1 MGEFVY
7 IHFRIKRRCIKHAVH
22 QSIKI
27 REIIMRHASLNR
39 IYRLIWSHIHQTWVI
54 VSERTRGKGKSVN
67 RKLLAATLLATSQL
81 VLAGPMDGQVT
92 AGTGVISQQSN
103 TTTVTQSSQNMSLT
117 WGSFNT
123 AGNEIVNFVQPSA
136 SAIAVNRI
144 FDTNATQFFGQ
155 LNANGQVYLINP
167 NGVVFGAGSQ
177 INVGGLVASTL
188 DINDAALSSTTR
200 NFTGTG
206 TGSIINHGS
215 INTVN
220 GGYVAFLGNRVSN
233 QGNINAPQGT
243 VALGAGNDVTLSF
256 SGDSLV
262 TLQINQ
268 STLDN
273 LAENGALIKA
283 DGGAVWMSAGAK
295 DTVLA
300 SVVNNTGIIQA
311 RSAQNVN
318 GVIVLEAGSA
328 GTANNSGTLNAS
340 GISTGETGGTV
351 KVLGDTVNLAAGSTI
366 DVSGDAGGGTTLIG
380 GNFLGTGPEHNAQ
393 TTIVAAGASI
403 NANAITTGTG
413 GSVAVW
419 SDGKTQFDGSI
430 TARGGSTAGNGGQ
443 VETSG
448 KQLLIGSTAEVN
460 TSAASGTS
468 GTWLLDPED
477 VVIGN
482 LSYWGNTYGITVD
495 SLVLTRA
502 LNQGNV
508 VIKTTNG
515 VASCSN
521 ITCSG
526 NSNQNGDIT
535 ILDIIGMVSDANN
548 GATVAQ
554 WDANNYTLTLSAY
567 RDINFVHTI
576 YPDGKY
582 SNGGIN
588 IGGHVILKADNAAT
602 GTGTVNFT
610 DPGVNFLIMDNANS
624 TASIYYNAGPSYSPT
639 NYSQYVQSIN
649 GATNGQL
656 NAYMAI
662 NVNGATASKTYDG
675 NTVATLSGQ
684 PVSSTAPNG
693 LTIDSTNATAT
704 FADKNV
710 GTNKTVTINGIA
722 VTGNGAT
729 TSIKTNTDGTTS
741 TIIDFQ
747 GNAYYLNGLTN
758 DTGTITKADLLLSGT
773 KTYDGSTSIAGNTL
787 TATGVNGETFSITG
801 SGDATNL
808 FNKDVQSSSVLNSV
822 TGLALGTSSNG
833 GLSSNYNVIS
843 TIGSAY
849 TVTAK
854 GITLTGITASDKVY
868 DATTSATL
876 NTSNVGYSGLVNG
889 DNVTL
894 SGSGVGTFDTKD
906 VGTGK
911 TVTVRGYTLSGTDA
925 GNYVVSQP
933 TGLTATITK
942 ADLVVSGI
950 SASDKTY
957 DATTAVSITGTASV
971 TALLSD
977 MVSLTGIGA
986 GTFNDANAEV
996 NKTVTV
1002 TGYSLTGRDANNYN
1016 LVQPNSVTA
1025 TINKADLTLNG
1036 TRVYDGST
1044 IIAGNTLTA
1053 TGVNG
1058 ETFSVTGSGDATN
1071 LSSKNV
1077 QTNSQLNSVTGLA
1090 LGTSGNGGLSSNYNA
1105 ISTTGSAYTVTAKG
1119 ITLTGI
1125 TASDKTYDATTSAT
1139 LNTTNVGYSGMITD
1153 DVVTLSGSGTG
1164 TFDTK
1169 DVGTGKTVTVR
1180 GYTLSGA
1187 DAGNYVISQPTGLT
1201 ATITKADL
1209 VVNGISASDKTYDA
1223 TTAVSINGT
1232 ASVTAL
1238 LSDMVSLT
1246 GTGSGT
1252 FNDANA
1258 EVNKTVTVTG
1268 YSLTGRDANN
1278 YNLVQPN
1285 SVTATINKA
1294 DLTLSGTKVY
1304 DGSTSIAGSTL
1315 TATGVN
1321 GETFS
1326 IIGSGDVTNL
1336 SNKDVQSSSVL
1347 NSVTGLAL
1355 GTSGNG
1361 GLSSNYNILSTT
1373 GSSYTVTPKGITLTG
1388 ITASDKVYD
1397 ATTSATLDTTNVDY
1411 SGMITGDVVTL
1422 SGSGVGTFDTKDV
1435 GTGKTVTVSGYT
1447 LSGTDAGN
1455 YVVSQPT
1462 GLTANVSKAN
1472 LLLTGLTASDK
1483 VYDATT
1489 TAMLGGTASLTAAI
1503 GSDAVSLSGSGK
1515 GDFDTKNVGNNKN
1528 VIVSGYT
1535 LSGTDANNYN
1545 IIVDNSS
1552 LTANITPAS
1561 ITISGITANDKTFDG
1576 TTSASINTDD
1586 VIFSGK
1592 IGTDQITLS
1601 STGTFTDAGAGQH
1614 KTVQLSN
1621 VYGGADAQNYI
1632 FTDQLTTTASITGSA
1647 APSNDM
1653 QQAITQL
1660 QTSILP
1666 PHISTQPQFL
1676 TASST
1681 VEVNNGQDNLR
1692 HIVPSS
1698 VFVPVGFGVSAPS
1711 LNIQNGGVQL
1721 PPMATNIQE

>member
-535 ILDIIGMVSDANN
+535 ILDTIGAAIDVNN
-548 GATVAQ
+548 GGQTSY
-554 WDANNYTLTLSAY
+554 WNTGNYTLTLSAY
-567 RDINFVHTI
+567 RDIKFANTAAIDASIHHGAI
-576 YPDGKY
+576 DL
-582 SNGGIN
+582 SQNML
-588 IGGHVILKADNAAT
+588 GGHVILKADNTAT
-602 GTGTVNFT
+602 GTGTVKFSNLPNNFIAI
-610 DPGVNFLIMDNANS
+610 GNANS
-624 TASIYYNAGPSYSPT
+624 TVSIYYNAGSSYSPT
-639 NYSQYVQSIN
+639 DYTTGLRTSG
-649 GATNGQL
+649 GAASSQL

-662 NVNGATASKTYDG
+662 NINGATASKVYDG

-684 PVSSTAPNG
+684 TVAPTG
-693 LTIDSTNATAT
+693 LTVDSTNATAT

-710 GTNKTVTINGIA
+710 GTNKTVTIDGIT

-729 TSIKTNTDGTTS
+729 TSIKTNTDGTQS
-741 TIIDFQ
+741 TVITYQ
-747 GNAYYLNGLTN
+747 GNTYYLNGLTN
-758 DTGTITKADLLLSGT
+758 DTGTITKADLRLSGT
-773 KTYDGSTSIAGNTL
+773 KVYDGSTAILGSTL
-787 TATGVNGETFSITG
+787 VATGVNGETFSVIGTG
-801 SGDATNL
+801 DSTNL
-808 FNKDVQSSSVLNSV
+808 SSKNVQSTSLLNST
-822 TGLALGTSSNG
+822 TGLSLGSSSNG
-833 GLSSNYNVIS
+833 GLSSNYNVLS

-876 NTSNVGYSGLVNG
+876 NTSNVGYSGMVIGDVFTLSGSGVGTFDTKDVGTGKTVTVRGYTLSGTDAGNYVVTQPTGLTAKITKADLVVSGISATDKIYDGSTAASLTGTASVTALLSDLVSLTGTGAGSFTDANAEANKTVTVTGLSLTGRDANNYNLIQPDKVTASINKANLTLNGTKVYDGSTIIAGNTLVATGVNG
-889 DNVTL
+889 ETFSVIGTGDSTNLSSKNVQTNSQFNSVTGLSLGSSSNGGLSSNYNVLSTIGSAYTVTAKGITLTGIRASDKVYDATTSATLDTSNVDYSGMITGDVVTL

-925 GNYVVSQP
+925 GNYVITQP
-933 TGLTATITK
+933 SGLTA
-942 ADLVVSGI
+942 
-950 SASDKTY
+950 
-957 DATTAVSITGTASV
+957 SI
-971 TALLSD
+971 
-977 MVSLTGIGA
+977 
-986 GTFNDANAEV
+986 
-996 NKTVTV
+996 
-1002 TGYSLTGRDANNYN
+1002 
-1016 LVQPNSVTA
+1016 
-1025 TINKADLTLNG
+1025 
-1036 TRVYDGST
+1036 
-1044 IIAGNTLTA
+1044 
-1053 TGVNG
+1053 
-1058 ETFSVTGSGDATN
+1058 
-1071 LSSKNV
+1071 
-1077 QTNSQLNSVTGLA
+1077 
-1090 LGTSGNGGLSSNYNA
+1090 
-1105 ISTTGSAYTVTAKG
+1105 
-1119 ITLTGI
+1119 
-1125 TASDKTYDATTSAT
+1125 
-1139 LNTTNVGYSGMITD
+1139 
-1153 DVVTLSGSGTG
+1153 
-1164 TFDTK
+1164 
-1169 DVGTGKTVTVR
+1169 
-1180 GYTLSGA
+1180 
-1187 DAGNYVISQPTGLT
+1187 
-1201 ATITKADL
+1201 
-1209 VVNGISASDKTYDA
+1209 
-1223 TTAVSINGT
+1223 
-1232 ASVTAL
+1232 
-1238 LSDMVSLT
+1238 
-1246 GTGSGT
+1246 
-1252 FNDANA
+1252 
-1258 EVNKTVTVTG
+1258 
-1268 YSLTGRDANN
+1268 
-1278 YNLVQPN
+1278 
-1285 SVTATINKA
+1285 
-1294 DLTLSGTKVY
+1294 
-1304 DGSTSIAGSTL
+1304 
-1315 TATGVN
+1315 
-1321 GETFS
+1321 
-1326 IIGSGDVTNL
+1326 
-1336 SNKDVQSSSVL
+1336 
-1347 NSVTGLAL
+1347 
-1355 GTSGNG
+1355 
-1361 GLSSNYNILSTT
+1361 
-1373 GSSYTVTPKGITLTG
+1373 
-1388 ITASDKVYD
+1388 
-1397 ATTSATLDTTNVDY
+1397 
-1411 SGMITGDVVTL
+1411 
-1422 SGSGVGTFDTKDV
+1422 
-1435 GTGKTVTVSGYT
+1435 
-1447 LSGTDAGN
+1447 
-1455 YVVSQPT
+1455 
-1462 GLTANVSKAN
+1462 SKAN
-1472 LLLTGLTASDK
+1472 LLLTGLTTSDK

-1489 TAMLGGTASLTAAI
+1489 TALLNGTASLSSAI
-1503 GSDAVSLSGSGK
+1503 GNDVVMLSGSGQ
-1515 GDFDTKNVGNNKN
+1515 GNFETKHVGNNKD

-1535 LSGTDANNYN
+1535 LSGTDAKNYN
-1545 IIVDNSS
+1545 IVVDSS
-1552 LTANITPAS
+1552 GLTANITPAS

-1592 IGTDQITLS
+1592 FGTDQITVS
-1601 STGTFTDAGAGQH
+1601 STGTFTDESTGQH
-1614 KTVQLSN
+1614 KTVNLNN
-1621 VYGGADAQNYI
+1621 VFGGTDVQNYI

-1666 PHISTQPQFL
+1666 PHISMQPQFL

-1681 VEVNNGQDNLR
+1681 VKTNNVQDDDLSQF
-1692 HIVPSS
+1692 VPSP
-1698 VFVPVGFGVSAPS
+1698 VFVPIGFGTSAPS
-1711 LNIQNGGVQL
+1711 LNIQHGGVQL
-1721 PPMATNIQE
+1721 PPMATNIQ